1 MRIRGLAMS
10 GGREVAISAVFT
22 ALLVVSILFL
32 PSVLLTSGRLGPSSA
47 KEWPFLT
54 AAKDGGGYPVSFAY
68 LISASTGD
76 AERATRLLAALY
88 HPANSYLLHLD
99 RDAPA
104 EEHRRLAELVS
115 GQPVYGR
122 VGNVWI
128 VGKPNLVTY
137 RGPTMLSTT
146 LHAMAVLLRVGRRWD
161 WFVNLSASDYPL
173 VTQDDLMEA
182 FSRLP
187 RDLNF
192 IQHTSHLGWK
202 IKKRARPVILDT
214 ALYQAD
220 RSELLRP
227 SPNIT
232 TNRRGLPTAFKLF
245 TVIDGRT
252 HVHAQGRRGRCCR
265 GASRSTAWWDGT
277 TWRGRC
283 CSTTPTSSPRRSSTS
298 RRWPATPASS
308 GTPPSTATCISS
320 GGTRRPSSTRSTSA
334 PRTTAGWCSA
344 APPSPASSGT
354 ATSCSTGSTGRS
366 SSADRRPATTTTL
379 ITMITPPLAL
389 LLGTA
394 GSSSATAGGAPRGRW
409 GCAPTPGN
417 PAGRGPSSPALGQEG
432 SGSFSTRCCPEETSG
447 SSSVGDPPS
456 TTSTWSNSDDPIKCV
471 MYIQKERK
479 GIP

>member
-47 KEWPFLT
+47 KEWPFLA
-54 AAKDGGGYPVSFAY
+54 AAKDGGYYPVSFAY

-76 AERATRLLAALY
+76 AERAARLLAALY

-99 RDAPA
+99 REAPA

-214 ALYQAD
+214 ALYEAD

-245 TVIDGRT
+245 TGSAWTMLSRRFAEYCVMGWDNLART
-252 HVHAQGRRGRCCR
+252 LLLYHANLV
-265 GASRSTAWWDGT
+265 
-277 TWRGRC
+277 
-283 CSTTPTSSPRRSSTS
+283 SSPEFYFQTVACNS
-298 RRWPATPASS
+298 REFRNATVNSDLHFIRWD
-308 GTPPSTATCISS
+308 TPPKQHPLYLGPKDYRRMVLSS
-320 GGTRRPSSTRSTSA
+320 AAFARKFRDADLVLDRIDREILKRRPPSRDDDHGDHAASA
-334 PRTTAGWCSA
+334 SVARHGGQFFSYGGWCSEGEVGLCSN
-344 APPSPASSGT
+344 PWEPSRKGAIKPG
-354 ATSCSTGSTGRS
+354 
-366 SSADRRPATTTTL
+366 
-379 ITMITPPLAL
+379 
-389 LLGTA
+389 A
-394 GSSSATAGGAPRGRW
+394 GSRRL
-409 GCAPTPGN
+409 
-417 PAGRGPSSPALGQEG
+417 RFML
-432 SGSFSTRCCPEETSG
+432 
-447 SSSVGDPPS
+447 
-456 TTSTWSNSDDPIKCV
+456 
-471 MYIQKERK
+471 
-479 GIP
+479 

>member
-47 KEWPFLT
+47 KEWPFLA

-76 AERATRLLAALY
+76 AERAARLLAALY

-99 RDAPA
+99 REAPA
-104 EEHRRLAELVS
+104 EEHRRLAGLVS

-214 ALYQAD
+214 ALYEAD

-245 TVIDGRT
+245 TGSAWTMLSRRFAEYCVVGWDNLART
-252 HVHAQGRRGRCCR
+252 LLLYHANLV
-265 GASRSTAWWDGT
+265 
-277 TWRGRC
+277 
-283 CSTTPTSSPRRSSTS
+283 SSPEFYFQTVACNS
-298 RRWPATPASS
+298 REFRNATVNSDLHFIRWD
-308 GTPPSTATCISS
+308 TPPKQHPLYLGPKDYRRMVLSS
-320 GGTRRPSSTRSTSA
+320 AAFARKFRDADLVLDRIDREILKRRPPPRDDNDDHADHAASA
-334 PRTTAGWCSA
+334 SAARHGGQFFSYGGWCSEGVVGLCSN
-344 APPSPASSGT
+344 PWEPSRKGAIKPG
-354 ATSCSTGSTGRS
+354 
-366 SSADRRPATTTTL
+366 
-379 ITMITPPLAL
+379 
-389 LLGTA
+389 A
-394 GSSSATAGGAPRGRW
+394 GSRRLRVMLNKMLSGR
-409 GCAPTPGN
+409 N
-417 PAGRGPSSPALGQEG
+417 
-432 SGSFSTRCCPEETSG
+432 F
-447 SSSVGDPPS
+447 
-456 TTSTWSNSDDPIKCV
+456 
-471 MYIQKERK
+471 RK
-479 GIP
+479 QQCR

>member
-47 KEWPFLT
+47 KEWPFLA
-54 AAKDGGGYPVSFAY
+54 AAKDGGYYPVSFAY

-76 AERATRLLAALY
+76 AERAARLLAALY

-99 RDAPA
+99 REAPA

-202 IKKRARPVILDT
+202 I
-214 ALYQAD
+214 Q
-220 RSELLRP
+220 LRP
-227 SPNIT
+227 HSKPRMCWRSKCCST
-232 TNRRGLPTAFKLF
+232 FCFVRRLLPRNGRVGVDDAVAALRGVLRDGVGQPGADAAALPRQPRLLAGVLLPDGGLQLPRVPERHRQQRPAFHPVGHPAQTAPALPRAQGLPP
-245 TVIDGRT
+245 DGAQQRRLRPQ
-252 HVHAQGRRGRCCR
+252 VQGRRPRARQDRPGDPQ
-265 GASRSTAWWDGT
+265 APTAV
-277 TWRGRC
+277 
-283 CSTTPTSSPRRSSTS
+283 PRRRS
-298 RRWPATPASS
+298 R
-308 GTPPSTATCISS
+308 
-320 GGTRRPSSTRSTSA
+320 
-334 PRTTAGWCSA
+334 
-344 APPSPASSGT
+344 
-354 ATSCSTGSTGRS
+354 
-366 SSADRRPATTTTL
+366 
-379 ITMITPPLAL
+379 
-389 LLGTA
+389 
-394 GSSSATAGGAPRGRW
+394 
-409 GCAPTPGN
+409 
-417 PAGRGPSSPALGQEG
+417 
-432 SGSFSTRCCPEETSG
+432 
-447 SSSVGDPPS
+447 
-456 TTSTWSNSDDPIKCV
+456 
-471 MYIQKERK
+471 
-479 GIP
+479 